1 MNADPFA
8 LLGLSSTDD
17 LTDDE
22 VRAAWRR
29 LATATHPD
37 RSDGGDPAR
46 FALAAAA
53 YTELRTRSG
62 RGEARAALSSPGQA
76 GNAPGPTATPA
87 TGARWLAVLS
97 PLGRLGPAGRG
108 SAPELLA
115 PLRPVRLLV
124 KVAVAVTAGIAGAWA
139 AGRGPAGPA
148 LAVGAATW
156 LAVTTWHDLRR
167 L

>member
-1 MNADPFA
+1 MSDGPFA
-8 LLGLSSTDD
+8 LLGLSAADD

-37 RSDGGDPAR
+37 RADGGDPER
-46 FALAAAA
+46 FASAAAA

-62 RGEARAALSSPGQA
+62 RGEARAALSSPGQT
-76 GNAPGPTATPA
+76 GTAPGPTAS
-87 TGARWLAVLS
+87 LAERAIRLAGLS
-97 PLGRLGPAGRG
+97 RLPGPVSRFGPPRPF
-108 SAPELLA
+108 APV
-115 PLRPVRLLV
+115 RPVRLLV
-124 KVAVAVTAGIAGAWA
+124 KIAVALIAGVGGVWA
-139 AGRGPAGPA
+139 AGHGPARPA